1 MFEKAGKTRRQRKQL
16 LTRMDDPELAAAIAA
31 SLLDADPAAGDAP
44 DAGSAATGDSG
55 AGGGFAVAMAT
66 DDVKGAAGARE
77 ALMQLKGALSLTAA
91 GGDSA
96 ALLELVEQM
105 DELHATK

>member
-1 MFEKAGKTRRQRKQL
+1 
-16 LTRMDDPELAAAIAA
+16 MDDPELAAAIAA
-31 SLLDADPAAGDAP
+31 SLLDADPAAGDAL

-91 GGDSA
+91 GERISPSA
-96 ALLELVEQM
+96 NRFKNNKIESIRSTVLFIF
-105 DELHATK
+105 